1 MRSLSSLLST
11 VLAVLLAASPAG
23 AQIPTSAGASPDS
36 LQIRAL
42 TAGGSRLA
50 VQVVD
55 GAGAPVS
62 NAAVVFHLSEEASS
76 GKFLDGTSAYVA
88 YTDATGKAISSDLV
102 AAGINP
108 EIRVTAAKGTAHAG
122 LLYERGVF
130 PAASLAEPQPVTAQ
144 PQPMPAAQAQPLTVI
159 AQPLTVS
166 AQPQTAE
173 RMPVK
178 LVQHPVLTEPR
189 AVEHHVS
196 APAIVIENFAA
207 RPESARPGRLANQ
220 EAPAVSHAPV
230 PDDDLDSNVP
240 VRRSFAGAA
249 AADVPSVSIVSSG
262 AASSGGGHSK
272 AKWIAI
278 IALAAGA
285 GAALAFVHPR
295 ASGGTAASGIS
306 IGAPTVNVGHP

>member
-1 MRSLSSLLST
+1 MRSLSSLLSI

-23 AQIPTSAGASPDS
+23 AQVPTSAGASPDS

-42 TAGGSRLA
+42 TAGGNRLA
-50 VQVVD
+50 VQVLD
-55 GAGAPVS
+55 AAGAPVS

-76 GKFLDGTSAYVA
+76 GKFLDGTSASVA
-88 YTDATGKAISSDLV
+88 YTDATGKAISSDLMAV
-102 AAGINP
+102 GSHP

-122 LLYERGVF
+122 LLYESGVL
-130 PAASLAEPQPVTAQ
+130 PAAALAEPQPA
-144 PQPMPAAQAQPLTVI
+144 PAAQAQPLAVT
-159 AQPLTVS
+159 AQ
-166 AQPQTAE
+166 AQPQSTSAQVLQPLPAE
-173 RMPVK
+173 PLPVK
-178 LVQHPVLTEPR
+178 LVQHPVPTQPR
-189 AVEHHVS
+189 PVEHHVS
-196 APAIVIENFAA
+196 APAIVIENFAT
-207 RPESARPGRLANQ
+207 RRGSARPGRLADQ

-230 PDDDLDSNVP
+230 PDEELDANVP
-240 VRRSFAGAA
+240 LRRSFASAP

-285 GAALAFVHPR
+285 GAALAFVHSGS
-295 ASGGTAASGIS
+295 SGGTAASGIS